1 MGLKNRHEGVRG
13 SNKVIHCYVTR
24 AKDRVK
30 NRHEGV
36 RGSNNVIHCY
46 IIRAEDGVKKQ
57 A

>member
-1 MGLKNRHEGVRG
+1 MGL
-13 SNKVIHCYVTR
+13 
-24 AKDRVK
+24 K

-46 IIRAEDGVKKQ
+46 IIQAEDGVKKQ